1 VDDAAR
7 RPPPQLSVCAS
18 YLSICQ
24 LVSLSCKLPPTQAAC
39 LPAFLCSVQSH
50 PRLRDRGGGPPP
62 IVSVEMVQRTNLW
75 QYQGTTSRPYLKIT
89 TALPNMVA
97 PARGA
102 LEDGVRCSDGR
113 QLPSLGSYESNVL
126 YALRFMVDTSMGGGQ
141 WLEVPAGVPVGI
153 RPGALCYCYA

>member
-1 VDDAAR
+1 
-7 RPPPQLSVCAS
+7 
-18 YLSICQ
+18 
-24 LVSLSCKLPPTQAAC
+24 
-39 LPAFLCSVQSH
+39 
-50 PRLRDRGGGPPP
+50 
-62 IVSVEMVQRTNLW
+62 MVQRTNLW

-141 WLEVPAGVPVGI
+141 WLEVPAGVPVGY
-153 RPGALCYCYA
+153 ALEAHPIVTHNVMSCHNAMLQYVAICCIVASLL